1 LFFPLRARVMR
12 ARLVISFRSN
22 DMNDRP
28 SSRHLLALAAV
39 TLPVALSACGRV
51 PGQFE
56 ILNDQVPLAG
66 CVIPTI
72 PGVYQGEGTLDVA
85 VAQPSFSSAYFF
97 FPLIENNLPAA
108 STGAIDPNQIQLSG
122 FQVDITNIPGASLPA
137 PVQGVLDS
145 ADALAHYQ
153 VPWSGGVDA
162 GGGHLSAAVA
172 AFPVELAQDMA
183 AAGGLGRD
191 PSNVVDLNIS
201 ALGTTNS
208 GQHMTSDPFHFPLH
222 ICSGCLVANISNV
235 PACPFTTPVANTG
248 NACNPAQD
256 GFVDCCTQNGSLVC
270 PPTVAAQ

>member
-1 LFFPLRARVMR
+1 
-12 ARLVISFRSN
+12 
-22 DMNDRP
+22 MNDRP
-28 SSRHLLALAAV
+28 SSRPLLAIAVV
-39 TLPVALSACGRV
+39 TLLVALPACGRV

-56 ILNDQVPLAG
+56 ILNDQVPLPD
-66 CVIPTI
+66 CVIPTN

-85 VAQPSFSSAYFF
+85 VAQPSFGSAYFF

-108 STGAIDPNQIQLSG
+108 QTGAIDPNQIQLSG
-122 FQVDITNIPGASLPA
+122 FQVDITNIPGAGLPD
-137 PVQGVLDS
+137 PIQNVLDS
-145 ADALAHYQ
+145 AGSLAHYQ

-172 AFPVELAQDMA
+172 AFPVELAQNMA

-191 PSNVVDLNIS
+191 PSNVVQLNIS

-208 GQHMTSDPFHFPLH
+208 GQRMTSDPFHFPLH
-222 ICSGCLVANISNV
+222 ICSGCLIANAGDI
-235 PACPFTTPVANTG
+235 PACPFTTTAVLTG

-270 PPTVAAQ
+270 PPPVAVQ